1 MQQESLRE
9 RMAIMTMSLLLAS
22 KTSVNLI
29 GIGLV
34 LLGIVLFFTTLA
46 FWRSAVEDP
55 AVLAP
60 LEVMADRSF
69 ARADDQKR
77 LELLNQV
84 RPDGAEAV
92 VMNVAPPAL
101 TREPTSEPRKL
112 FRDKFSHDDD
122 AVDVLPAIIDPL
134 LIQHN
139 SEE

>member
-1 MQQESLRE
+1 MQQECLRE
-9 RMAIMTMSLLLAS
+9 RMGTVTIGLLLAS
-22 KTSVNLI
+22 KTSVDLI

-34 LLGIVLFFTTLA
+34 LLGVVLLFTTLA

-84 RPDGAEAV
+84 RPDGAAAV
-92 VMNVAPPAL
+92 VMNVAPSVL
-101 TREPTSEPRKL
+101 MREPTSEPRKL

-122 AVDVLPAIIDPL
+122 AVDVLPPIIDPL
-134 LIQHN
+134 LSQHN

>member
-1 MQQESLRE
+1 MQRACWRE
-9 RMAIMTMSLLLAS
+9 RLSAVTIGLLLAS
-22 KTSVNLI
+22 SMSVNLI

-34 LLGIVLFFTTLA
+34 LLGVVLMFTTLA

-60 LEVMADRSF
+60 LEVMADRAF

-84 RPDGAEAV
+84 RPDGAAAV
-92 VMNVAPPAL
+92 VMNVAPPVL
-101 TREPTSEPRKL
+101 MREPRSEPRKL

-122 AVDVLPAIIDPL
+122 AVDVLPPIIDPL
-134 LIQHN
+134 LSQHN